1 MQEDRMLT
9 RFRRHRVSLV
19 CGMTA
24 VVCAASALVAQ
35 QDKPQDKLVFAPV
48 RAGEVMSAADR
59 QRTGV
64 DRLTPEQRFALD
76 VWLTRYSAEIRGS
89 APPQPQQA
97 TARTV
102 FARSADDASA
112 AEPDAE
118 PSQRGGRRYRDH
130 IWTPLLTIPPAA
142 RLVSTPDDGS
152 FVRLAD
158 GTVWEVYPPDRTW
171 TDEWHPGD
179 YITVSL
185 ASTSIGGFDHVLV
198 DTNANTRAHVRFVD
212 VVGGSRRR

>member
-1 MQEDRMLT
+1 MLT
-9 RFRRHRVSLV
+9 RSRRHRVSLL
-19 CGMTA
+19 CGVAA
-24 VVCAASALVAQ
+24 VACATSTLLSQ
-35 QDKPQDKLVFAPV
+35 PGRPQDTPQDKLVFAPV
-48 RAGEVMSAADR
+48 RASDVMSAADR

-76 VWLTRYSAEIRGS
+76 TWLTRYSAEIRGS

-97 TARTV
+97 TGRTV
-102 FARSADDASA
+102 FAPSADDASA
-112 AEPDAE
+112 TEPDDE
-118 PSQRGGRRYRDH
+118 NTQPRGRRYRDQL
-130 IWTPLLTIPPAA
+130 WTPLITVPPAA

-158 GTVWEVYPPDRTW
+158 GTLWEVYPPDRTS

-185 ASTSIGGFDHVLV
+185 ASTAVGDFDHVLV

>member
-1 MQEDRMLT
+1 
-9 RFRRHRVSLV
+9 V
-19 CGMTA
+19 TA
-24 VVCAASALVAQ
+24 VACAASTLLSQ
-35 QDKPQDKLVFAPV
+35 PSTTQDRPQDKPPDKLVFAPV
-48 RAGEVMSAADR
+48 RASEVMSATDR

-64 DRLTPEQRFALD
+64 DGLTPEQRFALD

-89 APPQPQQA
+89 APPPPQPA

-102 FARSADDASA
+102 FASSAEDASA
-112 AEPDAE
+112 TEPDDE
-118 PSQRGGRRYRDH
+118 TSQPRGRRYRDH
-130 IWTPLLTIPPAA
+130 VWTPLITVPPAA

-158 GTVWEVYPPDRTW
+158 GTLWEVYPPDRTS

-179 YITVSL
+179 YVTVSL
-185 ASTSIGGFDHVLV
+185 ASTAVGDFDHVLV

>member
-1 MQEDRMLT
+1 MRT
-9 RFRRHRVSLV
+9 CSRRHRVPLL
-19 CGMTA
+19 CGVTA
-24 VVCAASALVAQ
+24 VACAASTLLSQPGRPQEPA
-35 QDKPQDKLVFAPV
+35 QDKLVFAPV
-48 RAGEVMSAADR
+48 RASDVMSAADR

-64 DRLTPEQRFALD
+64 ERLTPEQRFALD
-76 VWLTRYSAEIRGS
+76 AWLTRYSAEIRGS

-97 TARTV
+97 TGRTV
-102 FARSADDASA
+102 FASSTDGASA
-112 AEPDAE
+112 TEPDDEAIQ
-118 PSQRGGRRYRDH
+118 QRGRRYRDQ
-130 IWTPLLTIPPAA
+130 IWTPLITVPPAA

-158 GTVWEVYPPDRTW
+158 GTLWEVYLPDRTS

-185 ASTSIGGFDHVLV
+185 ASTAVGDFDHVLV

-212 VVGGSRRR
+212 VVGRSRRR